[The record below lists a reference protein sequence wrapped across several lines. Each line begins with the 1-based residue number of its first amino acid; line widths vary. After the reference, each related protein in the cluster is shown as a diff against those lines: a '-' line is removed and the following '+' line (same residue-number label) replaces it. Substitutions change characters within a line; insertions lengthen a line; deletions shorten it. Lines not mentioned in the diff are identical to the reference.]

1 MTAVK
6 QNSVNVEFCTSYL
19 GTSYESYAME
29 LSLADASPLSVIDH
43 NLPYFVPLQQ
53 ILADYA
59 TVAKETAC
67 QQFVWAVY
75 RYLHAFVARRQET
88 ILAQVS
94 LFANNSLKINS
105 SFNYH

>member
-1 MTAVK
+1 
-6 QNSVNVEFCTSYL
+6 
-19 GTSYESYAME
+19 ME
-29 LSLADASPLSVIDH
+29 LSLTDATPLSVIRH

-59 TVAKETAC
+59 IVSKDTVC

-75 RYLHAFVARRQET
+75 QCLHAFVARRQET

-94 LFANNSLKINS
+94 FLQNILLKLTV
-105 SFNYH
+105 H